1 MEADHNTKGPTM
13 ISDRITYTVTTYSN
27 GDKQLIVSGP
37 RLALEDLADKIAE
50 LNAEYRAEEED
61 AIDRASEA
69 MDMADRLP
77 GPHDWEGRYYEE
89 YEPSPYDGTYSEE

>member
-1 MEADHNTKGPTM
+1 MYR
-13 ISDRITYTVTTYSN
+13 DRITYTVTTYSD

-37 RLALEDLADKIAE
+37 RLALEDLADAIAE
-50 LNAEYRAEEED
+50 LNARYAAEEED

-69 MDMADRLP
+69 MDLLPPGADPMASYP
-77 GPHDWEGRYYEE
+77 GAWEGAYYEE